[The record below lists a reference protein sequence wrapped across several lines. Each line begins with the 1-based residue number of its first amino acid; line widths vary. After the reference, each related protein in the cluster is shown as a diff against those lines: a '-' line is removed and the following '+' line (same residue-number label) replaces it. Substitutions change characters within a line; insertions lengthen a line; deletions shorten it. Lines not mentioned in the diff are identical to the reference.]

1 MMGITYSPSTAGSN
15 APWEDDL
22 VKRGLKLGIGIPL
35 LLIGLFMTLGGIA
48 LLVLVGTDGT
58 FSLPATRATSTGHA
72 LVLETLDVG
81 ENFPASGSFAA
92 TVGVTVVGDG
102 GDVFVG
108 IGPAADVARY
118 LRGVQ
123 VDRIVQVNW
132 PGGMR
137 TEPGGRGSR
146 TPDPPD
152 EQSFW
157 VAKSQGA
164 SAGLDWSLTGGDWT
178 MVIMNTDGSADVSVT
193 ASGTLSLPALGPIG
207 IALLVAGLGVL
218 AGGVLLTISGSKTP
232 RPGRTPPPRPDDA
245 LPA

>member
-1 MMGITYSPSTAGSN
+1 MGITYSPTAARSN
-15 APWEDDL
+15 APWEDDP

-48 LLVLVGTDGT
+48 LLVLVGIDGT
-58 FSLPATRATSTGHA
+58 FSLPATRATTNGHA

-81 ENFPASGSFAA
+81 ENFPTSGSFAA
-92 TVGVTVVGDG
+92 TVGVAVEGSG

-108 IGPAADVARY
+108 IGQATDVARY
-118 LRGVQ
+118 LRGVR

-137 TEPGGRGSR
+137 TEPGGGGSR
-146 TPDPPD
+146 TPDPPE

-164 SAGLDWSLTGGDWT
+164 SATLDWALTGGDWT
-178 MVIMNTDGSADVSVT
+178 MVIMNADGSADVSVT

-207 IALLVAGLGVL
+207 VALLVVGLGVL
-218 AGGVLLTISGSKTP
+218 VGGILLTISGSKTP
-232 RPGRTPPPRPDDA
+232 RPGRAPPPRPDDVA
-245 LPA
+245 RA

>member
-1 MMGITYSPSTAGSN
+1 M
-15 APWEDDL
+15 
-22 VKRGLKLGIGIPL
+22 KRGLKLGIGIPL

-58 FSLPATRATSTGHA
+58 FSLPATRATTTGHA

-92 TVGVTVVGDG
+92 TVGVTVEGG
-102 GDVFVG
+102 AGDVFVG

-118 LRGVQ
+118 LRGVRI
-123 VDRIVQVNW
+123 DRIVQVNW

-137 TEPGGRGSR
+137 TEPGGGGSR

-157 VAKSQGA
+157 VARSQGA
-164 SAGLDWSLTGGDWT
+164 SASLQWPLTGGDWT
-178 MVIMNTDGSADVSVT
+178 MVIMNADGSSDVSVT

-207 IALLVAGLGVL
+207 IALLLIGLGVL
-218 AGGVLLTISGSKTP
+218 VGGILLTISGSKMP
-232 RPGRTPPPRPDDA
+232 RAPRTPPPRPDDVVRA
-245 LPA
+245 